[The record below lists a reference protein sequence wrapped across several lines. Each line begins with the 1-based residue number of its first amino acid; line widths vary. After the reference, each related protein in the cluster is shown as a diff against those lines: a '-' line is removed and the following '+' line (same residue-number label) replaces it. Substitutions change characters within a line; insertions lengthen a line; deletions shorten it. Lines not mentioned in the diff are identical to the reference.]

1 GELPGLDGVRHEHG
15 LDMRVLAAQPLHD
28 PEEERLREPAVA
40 VRHARRDVHRE
51 EDDGFRRG
59 PLPQHD
65 LPIAQVVVRDRRR
78 ILGLD
83 GAALDRFL
91 DRAAPVEP
99 RSHAAA
105 VPAFARVVV
114 LAQAARLDLEIRQLQ
129 LFPEP
134 VDDVVDL
141 ELEDELIAALVVAAR
156 TLARTA
162 LRRPREHVARL
173 AVTLAD
179 ALRLV
184 LAAQPEAPV
193 LEKAYGDLDRRIGTR
208 EDVA

>member
-1 GELPGLDGVRHEHG
+1 
-15 LDMRVLAAQPLHD
+15 
-28 PEEERLREPAVA
+28 
-40 VRHARRDVHRE
+40 
-51 EDDGFRRG
+51 
-59 PLPQHD
+59 
-65 LPIAQVVVRDRRR
+65 
-78 ILGLD
+78 
-83 GAALDRFL
+83 
-91 DRAAPVEP
+91 
-99 RSHAAA
+99 
-105 VPAFARVVV
+105 
-114 LAQAARLDLEIRQLQ
+114 ARLDLEIRQLQ

-156 TLARTA
+156 TLARAA

-208 EDVA
+208 EDVALRDELGQPLADCGTHLVVMPQPVAGAARKQVVPLALGSAALDESRPVLHAI